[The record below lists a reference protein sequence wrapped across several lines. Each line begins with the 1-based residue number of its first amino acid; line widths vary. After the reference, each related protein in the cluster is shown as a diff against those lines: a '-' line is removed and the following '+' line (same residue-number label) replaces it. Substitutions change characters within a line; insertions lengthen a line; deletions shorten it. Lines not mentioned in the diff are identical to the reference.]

1 MSVGLK
7 KSSKY
12 SFQHLIIA
20 SFQVSRTPSLEHR
33 VWAGTFFLFLS
44 SPPVSQ
50 KSFEDDCFVVWH
62 NLSHSQILI
71 PELCP
76 ALAVGTFV
84 QNPIRQGNSTDV
96 WCPLFGLG
104 IATTTRLTTLVVQVP
119 QQRRCRIWSFLESL
133 HLLWVSGWDARK
145 CLRNSQKIGHN
156 NQDTLPSPKA
166 QVSNPYVHWVVQCS
180 SHRDISKGNFTMI
193 WAQFYLIS
201 LELMHALGLRRGS
214 PGALSITKACVNCH
228 RVNKVMDTYGSSRNY
243 TIAACFPFKTV
254 ISTFMVHSIGKLFL
268 NHSL

>member
-44 SPPVSQ
+44 SLPVSQ
-50 KSFEDDCFVVWH
+50 KSFEDDRFVVWH

-84 QNPIRQGNSTDV
+84 QNPIRQGNLTDV
-96 WCPLFGLG
+96 WCVLFGLG
-104 IATTTRLTTLVVQVP
+104 IVTTTRLTTLVVQVP
-119 QQRRCRIWSFLESL
+119 QQWRCRIWSSFWTIYFEFLGGMQEDRPAGPA
-133 HLLWVSGWDARK
+133 VF
-145 CLRNSQKIGHN
+145 CLRNSQKTGHN
-156 NQDTLPSPKA
+156 NQDTLPSPQA
-166 QVSNPYVHWVVQCS
+166 RVSNPYVHWVVQCS

-201 LELMHALGLRRGS
+201 LELMHTLGLTRGS
-214 PGALSITKACVNCH
+214 PGALSITKACVNYH
-228 RVNKVMDTYGSSRNY
+228 QSQQSNGHLRLLQELHHSSL
-243 TIAACFPFKTV
+243 FPFQNSN
-254 ISTFMVHSIGKLFL
+254 INFHGSF
-268 NHSL
+268 NR